1 MNPRPVLS
9 GIAIVLAAAL
19 ASFAAPREALATKEY
34 AKKEGKDCGFCHIA
48 EKGSGPRTAKGRE
61 YEANGHQFGV
71 KSWTSDA
78 NEQKYL
84 RANSAVIAQ
93 WYAEAARLLDE
104 LDKDEKLPGG
114 TALVGGT
121 RDKFKMFKSPWLRQ
135 AKRLLALGDRGVPNA
150 LVFLAKLESQF
161 GATDEGKEAVQ
172 LLDGLAKDGKTKDAA
187 ADARAAEQ
195 ARVLYLEG
203 LTEFQL
209 GHSDKARELFTKT
222 LADAHATAIEADVRA
237 AMAKLPPVK

>member
-1 MNPRPVLS
+1 MPPRPVVC
-9 GIAIVLAAAL
+9 VLAVAL
-19 ASFAAPREALATKEY
+19 AVIVAVLVTPGEALATKEY

-78 NEQKYL
+78 NEQKFL

-93 WYAEAARLLDE
+93 WYAEATRLLDE
-104 LDKDEKLPGG
+104 LDKDEKLLGG
-114 TALVGGT
+114 VALVGGT

-135 AKRLLALGDRGVPNA
+135 AKRLLTLGDRGVPNA

-161 GATDEGKEAVQ
+161 GTSDEGKEAVQ
-172 LLDGLAKDGKTKDAA
+172 LLDGLAKDVKTKDAA
-187 ADARAAEQ
+187 DDARAAEK

-209 GHSDKARELFTKT
+209 GHADKARELFTKT
-222 LADAHATAIEADVRA
+222 LADAHAKAIEADVRE

>member
-1 MNPRPVLS
+1 MNSRPLALAAMVL
-9 GIAIVLAAAL
+9 GAAAL
-19 ASFAAPREALATKEY
+19 GAVVAPGEALATKEY
-34 AKKEGKDCGFCHIA
+34 ARKENKDCGFCHIS

-71 KSWTSDA
+71 RSWTTDA

-93 WYAEAARLLDE
+93 WYAEASRLLDE
-104 LDKDEKLPGG
+104 LDRDEKLPGG
-114 TALVGGT
+114 AALVDGT

-135 AKRLLALGDRGVPNA
+135 AKRLLALGDRGLPNA
-150 LVFLAKLESQF
+150 LVFLVKLESQF

-172 LLDGLAKDGKTKDAA
+172 LLDGLAKDAKTKDAV
-187 ADARAAEQ
+187 ADARAAES
-195 ARVLYLEG
+195 ARVVFLEG

-209 GHSDKARELFTKT
+209 GHADKARELLTKA
-222 LADAHATAIEADVRA
+222 LADPHAKAIETEAREA
-237 AMAKLPPVK
+237 LAKLPPVK